1 MQQPFAR
8 CNNQNRLCKMIYEN
22 WGFTGSPFQTTSLPP
37 SELGEKLLVG
47 RGIELGTLM
56 RRLSSPPKLATLEGL
71 NGVGKTSVVNIASF
85 KLFSDYKKT
94 GNGALYIPCR
104 RIFQLNPSQDL
115 QGFVDSVL
123 LEVAQTLIEQ
133 AEIIKK
139 THGHVRTAA
148 IDAWLNSPQLLSFQA
163 GGWGFQAGYQAEM
176 NTSTGFE
183 RSGFRKAVAS
193 CLEEIFEKSGSG
205 GVVCVIDNLELL
217 QSSEIARQQLEQLR
231 DELLTMTG
239 LRWVLCGALGIVYG
253 VVSSPRLEGY
263 LHKPIELGEIS
274 KEHAADILRGRV
286 AAFAKKGMQPYL
298 PLRAEDFASL
308 YETLRGNLR
317 SVLSYADDFC
327 QWISDRAAPVGDA
340 QRKAMF
346 DTWISEQAGIA
357 YDAVRQELRPRA
369 LEVFNKAVSI
379 GGVFS
384 PSDYEDFG
392 FNSIQAFRPSIRDL
406 ESVGVLVSTQDDG
419 DKRRK
424 TIQVTPKGW
433 LVDFHLK
440 AANPS

>member
-1 MQQPFAR
+1 
-8 CNNQNRLCKMIYEN
+8 MIYEN

-47 RGIELGTLM
+47 RDTELATLM

-85 KLFSDYKKT
+85 KLFNEHVKT
-94 GNGALYIPCR
+94 GNGPLYIPCR
-104 RIFQLNPSQDL
+104 KIFQLNPNQDL
-115 QGFVDSVL
+115 QSFVDSVL

-133 AEIIKK
+133 ADVIRSKQ
-139 THGHVRTAA
+139 GHLRTSS
-148 IDAWLNSPQLLSFQA
+148 IDAWLNSPQLLSFQG
-163 GGWGFQAGYQAEM
+163 GGWGFQVGYQAEM

-183 RSGFRKAVAS
+183 RSGFRKAVS
-193 CLEEIFEKSGSG
+193 SLLEDIFKNVGAG
-205 GVVCVIDNLELL
+205 GVICVIDNLELL

-253 VVSSPRLEGY
+253 VVASPRLEGY
-263 LHKPIELGEIS
+263 LHKPIEIGEIS
-274 KEHAADILRGRV
+274 KSHAADILRGRIS
-286 AAFAKKGMQPYL
+286 AFSKHGSSAYL
-298 PLRAEDFASL
+298 PLRAEDFANL

-327 QWISDRAAPVGDA
+327 QWISDRTAPIGDA
-340 QRKAMF
+340 QRESMF
-346 DTWISEQAGIA
+346 KQWLAEQANA
-357 YDAVRQELRPRA
+357 AHDAVRQELRPRA
-369 LEVFNKAVSI
+369 LDAFNNAVSI

-384 PSDYEDFG
+384 PSDYESFG

-406 ESVGVLVSTQDDG
+406 EAVGVLVSTQDDG

-424 TIQVTPKGW
+424 TIQITPKGW
-433 LVDFHLK
+433 LVDLHLRT
-440 AANPS
+440 AAST